1 MAAAGDPHQGTDDG
15 GAGAGAVS
23 EDPAGGGSEVGE
35 IQATQEQQGGRNPGG
50 QLAPS
55 L

>member
-1 MAAAGDPHQGTDDG
+1 MAAAGDPHQGADDG
-15 GAGAGAVS
+15 APGAGAVS
-23 EDPAGGGSEVGE
+23 EHPSPGGSDVGE

-55 L
+55 M